1 MLRPRPCW
9 GANTLGWILGKG
21 KVGGG
26 RKKGKRRGGKENGQ
40 REGGGRERK
49 KGREEICAVVIVP

>member
-1 MLRPRPCW
+1 MLHPRPCW

-21 KVGGG
+21 KVGG

-40 REGGGRERK
+40 REGRK
-49 KGREEICAVVIVP
+49 FVQL